1 MPHHQFLRT
10 SSTQAYLFKI
20 GTSHFTFLHTFLV
33 LAFLRLLIFLHLVGY
48 KMQGTIYA
56 VLVLVGSVNCLA
68 LLELTATVAVNA
80 SSVNELA
87 G

>member
-1 MPHHQFLRT
+1 
-10 SSTQAYLFKI
+10 
-20 GTSHFTFLHTFLV
+20 
-33 LAFLRLLIFLHLVGY
+33 
-48 KMQGTIYA
+48 MQGTIYA